1 MEIIAETDPADV
13 VIIGGG
19 PAGLSAALSLG
30 RARRRVVV
38 VDGGRP
44 RNVTA
49 PHMHGVLGHDGLP
62 PLELLEKGRREVLGY
77 GVRIIPATADFARV
91 VDGGVEVDTTAG
103 ILTARR
109 LVVATGLADEL
120 PDIPGLREQWG
131 RGAVVCPYCDG
142 WEHRDDVIGVIATTP
157 ESVRQAQ
164 LLRQWSDRVV
174 YFPNAIGEPDSE
186 TADALARRGIRIE
199 HGTVAAV
206 QIVGD
211 EVTGVELDG
220 RTVPVDVIFTGPT
233 LRPNDALL
241 RSLGATA
248 SDGPNGSWVDIDA
261 DGRTSVP
268 GVWAVGNVVDL
279 RANVSVSLGL
289 GALLAGAVNA
299 DLVLEDIAAPRR
311 SLVTMCT
318 R

>member
-1 MEIIAETDPADV
+1 MEIIAETDRADV

-44 RNVTA
+44 RNAPA

-62 PLELLEKGRREVLGY
+62 PLELLEKGRREVVGY
-77 GVRIIPATADFARV
+77 GVRIVPGTATLARV
-91 VDGGVEVDTTAG
+91 VDGGVEIDTTAG
-103 ILTARR
+103 TLRARR

-120 PDIPGLREQWG
+120 PDNPGLREQWG

-142 WEHRDDVIGVIATTP
+142 WEHRDDVIGVIATSP

-174 YFPNAIGEPDSE
+174 YFPNAIGEPDPE
-186 TADALARRGIRIE
+186 AADALVRRGIRIE

-206 QIVGD
+206 QIVED
-211 EVTGVELDG
+211 EVTGVEVDG
-220 RTVPVDVIFTGPT
+220 HTVPVDVIFTGPT

-241 RSLGATA
+241 RSLGATS

-289 GALLAGAVNA
+289 GALIAGAVNA
-299 DLVLEDIAAPRR
+299 DLVLADIAAAPA
-311 SLVTMCT
+311 VQ
-318 R
+318 

>member
-1 MEIIAETDPADV
+1 MEIVAETDQADV

-38 VDGGRP
+38 VDGRRP

-77 GVRIIPATADFARV
+77 GVRIIQGTAGLARV
-91 VDGGVEVDTTAG
+91 VAGGVEVDTTAG
-103 ILTARR
+103 TLRARR
-109 LVVATGLADEL
+109 LVVATGLVDEL
-120 PDIPGLREQWG
+120 PDIPGVQEQWG
-131 RGAVVCPYCDG
+131 RGVVVCPYCDG
-142 WEHRDDVIGVIATTP
+142 WEHRDDVIGVIATSP
-157 ESVRQAQ
+157 EGVRQAQ

-174 YFPNAIGEPDSE
+174 YFPNAIGEPDAQA
-186 TADALARRGIRIE
+186 ADALARRGIRIE
-199 HGTVAAV
+199 HGTVTAV

-211 EVTGVELDG
+211 ELTGVEVDG
-220 RTVPVDVIFTGPT
+220 RTVPVGVVFTGPT

-241 RSLGATA
+241 RSLGATT
-248 SDGPNGSWVDIDA
+248 SNGPNGAWVDIDA

-268 GVWAVGNVVDL
+268 GVWAVGNVVDV

-289 GALLAGAVNA
+289 GSLVAGALNA
-299 DLVLEDIAAPRR
+299 DLVLDDIAAA
-311 SLVTMCT
+311 SE
-318 R
+318 